1 MKVFLQRYG
10 LLIAWAGLLFVLSSI
25 PDLQFPVEV
34 FSWDDKIQHVLAYTP
49 LGWLFLRAIVW
60 KKPFTRRALW
70 LAILAGALYGATDEL
85 HQYFVPGRAA
95 DWTDWLADTI
105 GVASGAWLFYRWRGR
120 FTPSHQIKPQE
131 KSKNRGKKCAQKL
144 L

>member
-25 PDLQFPVEV
+25 PDLQFPVRV
-34 FSWDDKIQHVLAYTP
+34 FSWDDKIQHALAYAP
-49 LGWLFLRAIVW
+49 VGWLFLRAIVW
-60 KKPFTRRALW
+60 KKTFTRRVLW

-85 HQYFVPGRAA
+85 HQHFVPGRVA

-105 GVASGAWLFYRWRGR
+105 GVALGAWLFYRWRR
-120 FTPSHQIKPQE
+120 KFTPRHQTKSQE
-131 KSKNRGKKCAQKL
+131 KFKKSVSS
-144 L
+144 

>member
-25 PDLQFPVEV
+25 PDLQFPVRV
-34 FSWDDKIQHVLAYTP
+34 FSWDDKIQHALAYAP
-49 LGWLFLRAIVW
+49 VGWLFLRAIVW
-60 KKPFTRRALW
+60 KKNFTRRALW

-105 GVASGAWLFYRWRGR
+105 GAALGAWLFYRWRR
-120 FTPSHQIKPQE
+120 QFTPRHQTKPQE
-131 KSKNRGKKCAQKL
+131 KLKKSVSG
-144 L
+144 